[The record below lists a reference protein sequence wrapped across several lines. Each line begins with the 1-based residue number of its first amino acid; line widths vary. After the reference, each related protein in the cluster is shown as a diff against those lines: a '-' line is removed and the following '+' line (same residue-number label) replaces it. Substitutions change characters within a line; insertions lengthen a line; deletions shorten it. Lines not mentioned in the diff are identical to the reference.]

1 MWCKL
6 CIGSFVIVIG
16 VIYRPPAR
24 NLNNAVDILDESL
37 SYLATSYDNVM
48 ILGDLNVN
56 FLEHKN
62 RMSYC
67 IESYNMKQL
76 IEEPTRITDQTSSL
90 LDPIFFS
97 NQELNCGAG
106 TINADHISDHR
117 AVYCNIRVKYP
128 KCPQK
133 VVTFRDFSKFDK
145 DAFNIDLFNVNWLDI
160 VYINGIEEKITFL
173 TEKITALFDYH
184 APHKTVRVTKP
195 RAPWINSKV
204 KKAFQ
209 KRDKALTKFKRSNT
223 TENWNEY
230 KVARNE
236 ALSLVRKEKSSYIQ
250 SLFERNNTSQFYK
263 TLKSLKIQNSRATEV
278 PQRLSDA
285 NAVNNYFASVYKQD
299 DSCCAEKINFYKNNK
314 FSSDISFNMK
324 LVDIET
330 IVQIVSAIKS
340 NAKGVDDVSLQ
351 MVKLCLPAI
360 AIYLLHIVNCCIEV
374 GYFPQ
379 QWKVSQIRPAP
390 KNNNPEEYRDLRPVT
405 ILPIFSKIL
414 EKVIC
419 KQIMEYVSANQI
431 LPESQSGFRKNHST
445 VSALANLSDEI
456 ISALD
461 KSLSCILVSLDMSK
475 AFDTI
480 SHDLLLA
487 KCKYIGFD
495 SLSIQF
501 LDFYLKG
508 RTQ

>member
-1 MWCKL
+1 
-6 CIGSFVIVIG
+6 
-16 VIYRPPAR
+16 
-24 NLNNAVDILDESL
+24 
-37 SYLATSYDNVM
+37 
-48 ILGDLNVN
+48 
-56 FLEHKN
+56 
-62 RMSYC
+62 
-67 IESYNMKQL
+67 MKQL

-360 AIYLLHIVNCCIEV
+360 AIY
-374 GYFPQ
+374 
-379 QWKVSQIRPAP
+379 
-390 KNNNPEEYRDLRPVT
+390 
-405 ILPIFSKIL
+405 
-414 EKVIC
+414 
-419 KQIMEYVSANQI
+419 
-431 LPESQSGFRKNHST
+431 SQSGFRKNHST